1 MRNLEVLNFSLDNR
15 TIVLLCLLASVMELS
30 VLPSEEDMA
39 LPAVVYRPRHPQDSD
54 YYRCVEDY
62 FETFIQNYDEHFSR
76 QYGFWRPYIAQVI
89 YRYLD
94 AACPVPDTGAICST
108 VLPV

>member
-1 MRNLEVLNFSLDNR
+1 MSYRFGMD
-15 TIVLLCLLASVMELS
+15 LS
-30 VLPSEEDMA
+30 VLLSEEDMS
-39 LPAVVYRPRHPQDSD
+39 LPAAVYLPRRPQDSD
-54 YYRCVEDY
+54 YYHCVEDY
-62 FETFIQNYDEHFSR
+62 FETFVQGYDEQFSR
-76 QYGFWRPYIAQVI
+76 QYGFWRPYIEQVI